1 MFEGITGKPIEEYIR
16 GVDDT
21 QFYADLKKFAEWLKV
36 QEVRRH
42 SKPIPGTK
50 LTQNTIK
57 TRLASIRSY
66 GKENG
71 LIIGKTHYKALFDV
85 STKGRLI
92 KDAINDQA
100 FTLEQARDVY
110 GKLSLPMKSLF
121 LTLFCSGLRVN
132 EALQIRLE
140 YKDENGNIKSDID
153 WLKKPV
159 QIFIPAENTKTD
171 TERTVIISTE
181 CANLLKDEW
190 LPYISTY
197 SGFAMKRG
205 GFTEVSVL
213 EKKYAGRLFP
223 MTESN
228 FRLALMRACS
238 LVKLN
243 AGKRNEHHVH
253 SLRKSF
259 RTIVGLINPDVAE
272 FLLGHA
278 DPLNYRKL
286 TIEKCIPFYTKAEP
300 GLTIGGTIDR
310 ETDSRDAEIQ
320 ALKDQ
325 IRELSRK
332 IDKREDRANRE
343 HSKEKS
349 PKPEPKKEEEPPKV
363 KTEIK
368 TYQPNPEF
376 TEKENKQLK
385 KFMDEHTD
393 EAITIFEELDNEE
406 KKIFLLMRPNRK
418 ADFFQVYYQYKK
430 GVHFAL
436 AVSQPPEK

>member
-1 MFEGITGKPIEEYIR
+1 MTVFCDLETFFHGSPKKKEDYSYSIKMFEGITGKPIEEYIR

-92 KDAINDQA
+92 KDAVNDQS

-132 EALQIRLE
+132 EALQVKLT
-140 YKDENGNIKSDID
+140 DID
-153 WLKKPV
+153 WSKKPV

-171 TERTVIISTE
+171 TERNVFISTE
-181 CANLLKDEW
+181 CSNLLKDEW

-238 LVKLN
+238 LVGLN
-243 AGKRNEHHVH
+243 TGKRNEHHVH

-259 RTIVGLINPDVAE
+259 RTIVGLVNPDVAE
-272 FLLGHA
+272 YLLGHA

-286 TIEKCIPFYTKAEP
+286 TITKCIPFYTKAEP
-300 GLTIGGTIDR
+300 GLTIGGTIER
-310 ETDSRDAEIQ
+310 ETDSRDAEIIE
-320 ALKDQ
+320 LKKQHQFLLKQLADAGVLP
-325 IRELSRK
+325 I
-332 IDKREDRANRE
+332 
-343 HSKEKS
+343 S
-349 PKPEPKKEEEPPKV
+349 PLV
-363 KTEIK
+363 REIK
-368 TYQPNPEF
+368 TGKIIRPTGFPE
-376 TEKENKQLK
+376 
-385 KFMDEHTD
+385 
-393 EAITIFEELDNEE
+393 
-406 KKIFLLMRPNRK
+406 
-418 ADFFQVYYQYKK
+418 
-430 GVHFAL
+430 
-436 AVSQPPEK
+436 